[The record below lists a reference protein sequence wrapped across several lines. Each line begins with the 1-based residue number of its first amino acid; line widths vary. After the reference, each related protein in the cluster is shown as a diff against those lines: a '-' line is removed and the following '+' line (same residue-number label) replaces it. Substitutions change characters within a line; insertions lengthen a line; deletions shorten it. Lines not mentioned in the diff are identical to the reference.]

1 MRSRRV
7 PRLALAGVLASIAL
21 AGCGG
26 GSHSAGTATVTST
39 VSSATHA
46 ATGGTGSTAPG
57 KTASTHA
64 PPSGGSEAS
73 APNAEDGVP
82 YLVHSFSM
90 SPEYRNETTAYYVP
104 TSTHPKVG
112 EAIVFF
118 LPVGGLDGQ
127 CASGDDGGQPCLLP
141 VPGLT
146 KRLEMKRVVG
156 LPGDTLL
163 IRDGHV
169 IRDGAQEPEQA
180 ITPCKPHEA
189 GCEFPKPFTVP
200 AGHYYVMADDRQLF
214 EEDSRVWGAI
224 PQSAIVGTV
233 LRP

>member
-1 MRSRRV
+1 MV
-7 PRLALAGVLASIAL
+7 L

-26 GSHSAGTATVTST
+26 SSHSAGTATVTST

-46 ATGGTGSTAPG
+46 ATAATGSTAPG
-57 KTASTHA
+57 KTASANA
-64 PPSGGSEAS
+64 PASGGSEAS

-82 YLVHSFSM
+82 YPVHSFSM
-90 SPEYRNETTAYYVP
+90 SPTYPNETTAYYVP
-104 TSTHPKVG
+104 TRTHPKVG
-112 EAIVFF
+112 EVIIFF

-169 IRDGAQEPEQA
+169 IRNGMPEPEQA
-180 ITPCKPHEA
+180 MTPCKAHEA

>member
-1 MRSRRV
+1 MRSR
-7 PRLALAGVLASIAL
+7 PILALTGVLASSL
-21 AGCGG
+21 LTGCGG
-26 GSHSAGTATVTST
+26 ASHSAGTATVTST
-39 VSSATHA
+39 VGIAPHA
-46 ATGGTGSTAPG
+46 ATGGTGSTSPG
-57 KTASTHA
+57 KAASTHA
-64 PPSGGSEAS
+64 PSSGGSEAS

-82 YLVHSFSM
+82 YPVHSFAM
-90 SPEYRNETTAYYVP
+90 SPTYPNETTAYYDP
-104 TSTHPKVG
+104 TRTHPRVG
-112 EAIVFF
+112 EVIIFF
-118 LPVGGLDGQ
+118 LPVGGRDGQ

-146 KRLEMKRVVG
+146 KKLEMKRVVG
-156 LPGDTLL
+156 LPGDSLL

-169 IRDGAQEPEQA
+169 IRNGVPEPEQA
-180 ITPCKPHEA
+180 MTPCKPHEA

-200 AGHYYVMADDRQLF
+200 AGHYYLMADDRPLF